1 MASKAQFV
9 VVYRTAG
16 QGYKWA
22 AYDQKKRIR
31 EGVHR
36 SYKKALT
43 AARNMLRG
51 SPKRRKKK

>member
-1 MASKAQFV
+1 MATKAQFV
-9 VVYRTAG
+9 VVYRAAG
-16 QGYKWA
+16 KGYKWA
-22 AYDQKKRIR
+22 AYDRKKRLQ

-43 AARNMLRG
+43 AARNMLRR